1 MGYLMEITSLLT
13 LAHDLKSAELAV
25 MLNTGM
31 AYRDLILL
39 LVAALFAMV
48 GVDQFS
54 MMRGKFG
61 TSKSTVVVENPAV
74 KQKPFLQFFKH
85 QLFAGFVEG
94 KNYLKDA
101 EQIGHLKFFSY
112 NLLALT
118 AWLSLLVALGTVL
131 RTAWIDFFGSFGPF
145 EVEFIAA
152 VMAAYALVL
161 AFVLF
166 KK

>member
-1 MGYLMEITSLLT
+1 MELTSFLT
-13 LAHDLKSAELAV
+13 LAHELKSAELTV
-25 MLNTGM
+25 LLNTGM
-31 AYRDLILL
+31 AYKDLTLL

-48 GVDQFS
+48 GADQFS
-54 MMRGKFG
+54 MMRGKFS
-61 TSKSTVVVENPAV
+61 TSKSTAVAVNPAI

-94 KNYLKDA
+94 KTYLKDA

-118 AWLSLLVALGTVL
+118 AWLSLLVALGTVF
-131 RTAWIDFFGSFGPF
+131 RTIWIDFFGSFGPF
-145 EVEFIAA
+145 EVEFIVA
-152 VMAAYALVL
+152 VMAAYTLIL
-161 AFVLF
+161 AFVFL